1 MGLRQVLEKLGQDKL
16 THADVLGLLHEPV
29 LPALPLLEQDE
40 EEGVEQ
46 GQEGEQEAA

>member
-1 MGLRQVLEKLGQDKL
+1 MGLRQVLDRLGQDKL
-16 THADVLGLLHEPV
+16 TPADPLGLLHEPV